1 MRVPLDWLKDYI
13 DNQFDAAET
22 SDALTMMGLEV
33 EEVEQ
38 AGASGAPVLNIKV
51 MSNRGDCLSMIGVA
65 RELAADQNVPLK
77 YPSFEAT
84 TSGDP
89 ASSYAS
95 VEIAD
100 PDLCYRYAATV
111 IRGVK
116 IGPSPDWLANRLLA
130 AGMRP
135 INCVVDVTN
144 YVMLETGQPLH
155 AFDYDLIGG
164 HKIVVRRARAGE
176 KIETLDGQKRNLEPD
191 MLAICDESRP
201 VAIAGVMGGAETEVS
216 EKTVNILLE
225 SACFNGSSVR
235 KTARELNLPT
245 EASYRFERG
254 VDLGG
259 TVKAALRASEL
270 IRELAGGEVCPGVVD
285 TAVREAVEVEIT
297 LRPERVK
304 STLGVELSADEC
316 AGYLRRLDIRA
327 EVSDGKVAATIPSFR
342 ADLTQEI
349 DLIEEI
355 GRIYG
360 FNNLPTTL
368 IDSPSLQGKDS
379 PRGELESE
387 VRIILKSQGLQEV
400 VTHSIVAEGVPDAPG
415 RTAVKLKNVL
425 SRDVAQM
432 RTTLIPGGVQVLG
445 HNFSRGVRHMAIF
458 EIGRVFC
465 DADGPSESSRVAGCM
480 MGSRWDGQWIFSDK
494 KLQPAAFSG
503 ALVADFYQAKGVVEL
518 LLSHLGLIGIEF
530 KVGASGCLRAGYTAD
545 VVYEGRVIGQV
556 GEVSSALRDLHNLKQ
571 SAFAWELD
579 MDALAEG
586 RQLLKRWQAPSKF
599 PAVRRDI
606 AAVVD
611 EGLPYQQAEQT
622 IAQAGSGLIESVAL
636 LDVFKG
642 EQLGQSKK
650 CLAFAITFRSG
661 EKTLTDEEVNTVLA
675 DIKGNLVESLGASF
689 RE

>member
-65 RELAADQNVPLK
+65 RELAADQNLPLK
-77 YPSFEAT
+77 YPSFEAQ
-84 TSGDP
+84 TSGEP
-89 ASSYAS
+89 AESFAS
-95 VEIAD
+95 VEILD

-164 HKIVVRRARAGE
+164 HQIIVRRAKAGE
-176 KIETLDGQKRNLEPD
+176 TIETLDGQNRKLEPD

-201 VAIAGVMGGAETEVS
+201 VAIAGVMGGAETEVTDR
-216 EKTVNILLE
+216 TVNILLE

-285 TAVREAVEVEIT
+285 AAVREAVEAEVT
-297 LRPERVK
+297 LRPARVK
-304 STLGVELSADEC
+304 STLGVELSAEQC
-316 AGYLRRLDIRA
+316 ADFLQRLDICAQVR
-327 EVSDGKVAATIPSFR
+327 DGLVVATIPTFR

-379 PRGELESE
+379 PRGDLETE
-387 VRIILKSQGLQEV
+387 VRITLKSQGLQEV

-445 HNFSRGVRHMAIF
+445 HNFSRGVRHMAVF
-458 EIGRVFC
+458 EIGRVFSE
-465 DADGPSESSRVAGCM
+465 DDGPRESSRVAGCM

-503 ALVADFYQAKGVVEL
+503 ALAADFYQAKGVAEL
-518 LLSHLGLIGIEF
+518 LLKHFGLVEAEYRAGH
-530 KVGASGCLRAGYTAD
+530 SDCLRPGYTAD
-545 VVYEGRVIGQV
+545 IVLNGQVIGQV
-556 GEVSSALRDLHNLKQ
+556 GEVSPALRDLHNLKQ
-571 SAFAWELD
+571 AAYAWEVDL
-579 MDALAEG
+579 DALAEG
-586 RQLLKRWQAPSKF
+586 RQVLKRWQAPSKF

-606 AAVVD
+606 AAVLD
-611 EGLPYQQAEQT
+611 EGLPYQKAEDT
-622 IAQAGSGLIESVAL
+622 ISQAGSGLIESVTL

-642 EQLGQSKK
+642 EQLGQNKK

-661 EKTLTDEEVNTVLA
+661 EKTLTDEEVNSVLA
-675 DIKGNLVESLGASF
+675 EIKGKLVESLGASF